1 MNTVNKVDVCNEF
14 IDRINEIDLYIR
26 RCKDVFV
33 SPSDSKYLEYSY
45 ENGII
50 MLYKAFEYFIMRTI
64 IACLNHDHAFFEKK
78 NKVRFGKHINIDVCE
93 FLLTNG
99 GYFDF
104 AGRDG
109 MSKVLA
115 QTIGKE
121 HNIAKVFKKN
131 DYKDTIIQLCA
142 LRNYAAH
149 NSNQSKSAAMKSL
162 ALSNRIATP
171 GKCLQQNRR
180 FQKIMEG
187 LRLLAND
194 VKDTPMFGG

>member
-14 IDRINEIDLYIR
+14 LDRINEIDSYIR
-26 RCKDVFV
+26 RCKDVFA

-64 IACLNHDHAFFEKK
+64 IACLNHDHTFFERKY
-78 NKVRFGKHINIDVCE
+78 KVRFGKHINIDICE

-104 AGRDG
+104 SGRDG

-131 DYKDTIIQLCA
+131 DYKDIIIQLCA

-149 NSNQSKSAAMKSL
+149 NSNQSKSAAMKAL